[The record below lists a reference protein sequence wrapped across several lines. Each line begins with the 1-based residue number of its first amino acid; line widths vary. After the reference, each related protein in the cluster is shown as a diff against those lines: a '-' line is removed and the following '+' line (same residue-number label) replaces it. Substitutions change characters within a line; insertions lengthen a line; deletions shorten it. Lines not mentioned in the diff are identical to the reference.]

1 MSPTREAL
9 AEGTRALAGASAS
22 ARLDAEL
29 LLAQSLGVAREQL
42 LGGLAEALASAEAW
56 RPTYAQL
63 LSRRRAGEPLAYLI
77 GRRHFRNI
85 CLAVDPRA
93 LIPRP
98 ESELLVEWAHSLP
111 AGARVLDLGTGS
123 GALALAIKHERPDL
137 DVSASDVMADA
148 LALARENA
156 LALGLTVSLMHADL
170 LAGVSGRFDALICN
184 PPYVATRD
192 RAQLAPELSYEPAVA
207 LFGGED
213 GLAVIRRMV
222 GELARRQDFA
232 QLALEIGAGQ
242 AGAVGRLL
250 SDAGY
255 EVRACLR
262 DLAGRERVLVAARSS
277 GLGAGV

>member
-1 MSPTREAL
+1 MSPTRAAL
-9 AEGTRALAGASAS
+9 AEGARVLAGTSSS

-42 LGGLAEALASAEAW
+42 LGGVAEDLAAGEAW

-77 GRRHFRNI
+77 GRRHFRDI

-123 GALALAIKHERPDL
+123 GALALAIKQERPDL
-137 DVSASDVMADA
+137 DVSASDVTADA

-170 LAGVSGRFDALICN
+170 LAGVGGRYDALICN

-213 GLAVIRRMV
+213 GLAVIRRLV
-222 GELARRQDFA
+222 RELARRQDFA
-232 QLALEIGAGQ
+232 QVALEIGAGQ
-242 AGAVGRLL
+242 AAAVGRLL

-262 DLAGRERVLVAARSS
+262 DLAGRERVLAAARSS
-277 GLGAGV
+277 GLGAGA